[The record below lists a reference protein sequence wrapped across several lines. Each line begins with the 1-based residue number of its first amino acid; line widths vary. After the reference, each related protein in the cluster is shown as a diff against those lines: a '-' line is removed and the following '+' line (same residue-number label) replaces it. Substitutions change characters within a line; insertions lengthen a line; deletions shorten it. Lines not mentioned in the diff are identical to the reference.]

1 MKTKLF
7 IAVLPFIFSSCIG
20 QNKENLTTVVVKKN
34 ESKKKGEF
42 KNLSKEGAYK
52 LNIGFADKPVWVWA
66 KYDHKLDLND
76 EIYNHIYGI
85 NYWDEDG
92 LLYTMYYESDRDK
105 KNDSIEFSN
114 YILQLYPGDA
124 TLRLIGKEG
133 DTIMIF
139 NVLEKED
146 LRRNFKSKVF
156 KRIPTVNYDKDK
168 VKVSDYDVEISFS
181 LVEPNLYEVTIID
194 NEGIKDY
201 RYKSNCIIENEPEIS
216 YYDLTNNR
224 IYLIK
229 RDCYLE
235 KI

>member
-1 MKTKLF
+1 MKTKLL
-7 IAVLPFIFSSCIG
+7 IILLPLIFSSCTG
-20 QNKENLTTVVVKKN
+20 QNKESLTTVVVEK
-34 ESKKKGEF
+34 ERPSKKAEL
-42 KNLSKEGAYK
+42 KNFSKEGAYK
-52 LNIGFADKPVWVWA
+52 LNIGFDDKPVWIWA
-66 KYDHKLDLND
+66 KYDHKLDFKNKVYD
-76 EIYNHIYGI
+76 HIYGV

-92 LLYTMYYESDRDK
+92 LSYTMYYEVDREK
-105 KNDSIEFSN
+105 KKHSIEFSN

-139 NVLEKED
+139 NVLEKQD
-146 LRRNFKSKVF
+146 LRRNFKGKSF
-156 KRIPTVNYDKDK
+156 KRIPTINYSKDK
-168 VKVSDYDVEISFS
+168 IKVSDYDVEISFS
-181 LVEPNLYEVTIID
+181 LIESNLYEVTIIN
-194 NEGIKDY
+194 NEGIKNY
-201 RYKSNCIIENEPEIS
+201 RYKSNCVIENEPEVS